1 MILLS
6 TIFLLERDED
16 EDFARHSQVRTK
28 VVAKVDRY
36 CGMARIFVRRNYF
49 EIIVRSNHTL
59 VILFGKKKY
68 SLQIFETSL
77 P

>member
-6 TIFLLERDED
+6 TIFLLERDD
-16 EDFARHSQVRTK
+16 KDFAKHSQVQKLLQKLTVIAEWREF
-28 VVAKVDRY
+28 
-36 CGMARIFVRRNYF
+36 FVRQNYS
-49 EIIVRSNHTL
+49 EIIIRSNHTL
-59 VILFGKKKY
+59 VILSGMKKY

>member
-6 TIFLLERDED
+6 TIFLLERDD
-16 EDFARHSQVRTK
+16 EDFAKHSQVQKLLQKLTVIAEWREF
-28 VVAKVDRY
+28 
-36 CGMARIFVRRNYF
+36 FVRQNYS
-49 EIIVRSNHTL
+49 EIIIRSNHTL
-59 VILFGKKKY
+59 VILSGMKKY